1 MTNGAVSGGV
11 DRHRQSSLL
20 NCQAVVEVDPIQAT
34 HKEWQALIDRA
45 GTSGALACAAWFSP
59 IAQERAGCWTFR
71 NGSTKSSVSGSYRA
85 SWHEAETAE
94 RAGHTTG
101 AGGDGW
107 SAPSFR
113 ISTADGW
120 LEVDGIARTPFGI
133 DRRASDGTGNRS
145 WFLTH
150 LPSGPAVVS
159 RVRTLAAA
167 LALTD
172 RIAALTDWDAHDI
185 DATPE
190 LRERVREALNRAN
203 GDFFANRLP
212 ALPEDA
218 LPAA

>member
-1 MTNGAVSGGV
+1 MTDGAVSGGV
-11 DRHRQSSLL
+11 ERHRQSSLL

-71 NGSTKSSVSGSYRA
+71 NGPTKSSVSGSYNA

-113 ISTADGW
+113 ISSADGW
-120 LEVDGIARTPFGI
+120 LEVDGIARPPFGI

-150 LPSGPAVVS
+150 LPGRSLAGQDVGGSPRVDGSDRRVDRLGCPRHRRHAGAERAGPGS
-159 RVRTLAAA
+159 
-167 LALTD
+167 
-172 RIAALTDWDAHDI
+172 
-185 DATPE
+185 PE
-190 LRERVREALNRAN
+190 PGEW
-203 GDFFANRLP
+203 
-212 ALPEDA
+212 
-218 LPAA
+218 